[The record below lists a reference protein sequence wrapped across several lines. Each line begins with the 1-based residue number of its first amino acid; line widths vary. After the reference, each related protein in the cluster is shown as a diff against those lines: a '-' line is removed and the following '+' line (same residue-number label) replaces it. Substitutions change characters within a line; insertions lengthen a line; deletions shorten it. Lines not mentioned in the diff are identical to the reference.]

1 MSPQGN
7 WSMFCFAKKR
17 PPFIA
22 RPKSYRSKQIMAFL
36 LHVIM
41 GLGVTPKE
49 HPTRFTCYGFI
60 MTTLTIVLEA
70 KGGYM
75 QHRYANCAYN
85 MAYARRK

>member
-1 MSPQGN
+1 
-7 WSMFCFAKKR
+7 
-17 PPFIA
+17 
-22 RPKSYRSKQIMAFL
+22 MAFL

-41 GLGVTPKE
+41 GLHVTPKE
-49 HPTRFTCYGFI
+49 HPTRFTSYGFVT
-60 MTTLTIVLEA
+60 TTLTIVLEA